1 VERRDAQNA
10 LQRLVWAVLV
20 AVALVVGA
28 VASPSTVSAS
38 DGERTGTLRARVD
51 VHKQRTLETRPHV
64 DPPGTA
70 PPHNHKDPR
79 TKNLISRSGETG
91 ADVRDPSTF
100 LTRARARSAVAAER
114 RMKDPRLTATRRCV
128 VRCLPCRA

>member
-1 VERRDAQNA
+1 VERRGNSRRAG
-10 LQRLVWAVLV
+10 LRLVCAALLAVGLI
-20 AVALVVGA
+20 VGA
-28 VASPSTVSAS
+28 VALPSYAKVQ
-38 DGERTGTLRARVD
+38 RQGTLLSKLDAQ
-51 VHKQRTLETRPHV
+51 KKRTIEARPHV

-70 PPHNHKDPR
+70 AHSHHDPR
-79 TKNLISRSGETG
+79 TKNLVSRSGETG

-100 LTRARARSAVAAER
+100 LTRARARSAVAADR